1 MDLFGMKRR
10 RSEREFNQEVSLA
23 VQNELERFASATA
36 EHMRSYAELADIAAS
51 RLNSD
56 PGEAARNLM
65 QQAGFSAE
73 VKNVAR
79 TNAENIIGGKAT
91 RVARTD
97 NVGGVN
103 HPQFDL
109 VNVDSEGRPILD
121 ASGNF
126 TGGTQQKNFYR
137 IENYDKLLNREY
149 EHYAQAEIALPSDQF
164 QEILDRW
171 DAKIEKYQRQ
181 VDYLRQ
187 HGNPQKAAEIE
198 EQIKKIKDVRSRAR
212 PAKVSTGEAMEA
224 RLHPGLSAAKDTLKV
239 ANRAGIES
247 AKYGAAIGGGVSVC
261 QNLAAIA
268 NGEKDFNEAAID
280 IAKDTG
286 KAAAVAYAMGAG
298 SAAVGGALKATG
310 NAVCKSLA
318 KGNAPA
324 ALIQAGAALAKNAL
338 KLATGEI
345 GVGAFVENVG
355 KDGSTLAA
363 SFTGGNLGALVGT
376 AVLPGVGTLVGGVLG
391 GVVASLLNGAMY
403 DALLQ
408 TARENRLS
416 EEKRAIVHA
425 ICQQLKSREIVYQ
438 AELTACFDSF
448 FSSKDKAVRS
458 SFEQISK
465 AVSSGESIN
474 VGLAG
479 LAKAFGEDVDFKSVS
494 GLESFLSNGETLEL

>member
-171 DAKIEKYQRQ
+171 DAKIEKY
-181 VDYLRQ
+181 
-187 HGNPQKAAEIE
+187 
-198 EQIKKIKDVRSRAR
+198 
-212 PAKVSTGEAMEA
+212 EA
-224 RLHPGLSAAKDTLKV
+224 SC
-239 ANRAGIES
+239 IS
-247 AKYGAAIGGGVSVC
+247 
-261 QNLAAIA
+261 
-268 NGEKDFNEAAID
+268 
-280 IAKDTG
+280 
-286 KAAAVAYAMGAG
+286 
-298 SAAVGGALKATG
+298 
-310 NAVCKSLA
+310 
-318 KGNAPA
+318 
-324 ALIQAGAALAKNAL
+324 
-338 KLATGEI
+338 
-345 GVGAFVENVG
+345 VGA
-355 KDGSTLAA
+355 
-363 SFTGGNLGALVGT
+363 
-376 AVLPGVGTLVGGVLG
+376 
-391 GVVASLLNGAMY
+391 
-403 DALLQ
+403 
-408 TARENRLS
+408 
-416 EEKRAIVHA
+416 
-425 ICQQLKSREIVYQ
+425 
-438 AELTACFDSF
+438 
-448 FSSKDKAVRS
+448 
-458 SFEQISK
+458 
-465 AVSSGESIN
+465 
-474 VGLAG
+474 
-479 LAKAFGEDVDFKSVS
+479 
-494 GLESFLSNGETLEL
+494 

>member
-1 MDLFGMKRR
+1 MDLFGIKRR
-10 RSEREFNQEVSLA
+10 RNERAFNQEVSLA
-23 VQNELERFASATA
+23 VQKELERFASATA
-36 EHMRSYAELADIAAS
+36 EHMRSYAELADVAAS
-51 RLNSD
+51 RLNAD

-73 VKNVAR
+73 IKNVAR
-79 TNAENIIGGKAT
+79 TNAENIVNGKSV
-91 RVARTD
+91 RIARTD
-97 NVGGVN
+97 TVGAVN

-109 VNVDSEGRPILD
+109 VNVDSNGRPIVGAD
-121 ASGNF
+121 GNF
-126 TGGTQQKNFYR
+126 VGGTQQKNFYR
-137 IENYDKLLNREY
+137 VENYDKLLNREY
-149 EHYAQAEIALPSDQF
+149 EHYAQAEIALPSDQY
-164 QEILDRW
+164 QAIMDRW
-171 DAKIEKYQRQ
+171 DAKIEKYQKQ

-187 HGNPQKAAEIE
+187 HGNSQKAAEIE
-198 EQIKKIKDVRSRAR
+198 DQIKKIKDVRSRAR
-212 PAKVSTGEAMEA
+212 PAKVSTDEAMEA

-268 NGEKDFNEAAID
+268 NGEKDFDEAAFD

-286 KAAAVAYAMGAG
+286 KAAAVAYVMGAG

-310 NAVCKSLA
+310 NAVCKNLA

-376 AVLPGVGTLVGGVLG
+376 AVLPGVGTIVGGVLG
-391 GVVASLLNGAMY
+391 GVMASLLNGAMY

-408 TARENRLS
+408 TARDNRLS
-416 EEKRAIVHA
+416 EQKRAVIHT
-425 ICQQLKSREIVYQ
+425 ICQQLKLREQKYQ
-438 AELTACFDSF
+438 AELSACFDAF
-448 FSSKDKAVRS
+448 FVSKERAVRS
-458 SFEQISK
+458 SFEKISQ
-465 AVSSGESIN
+465 AVVEGGSIQD
-474 VGLAG
+474 GLAG
-479 LAKAFGEDVDFKSVS
+479 LAGTFGESVDFKSVAE
-494 GLESFLSNGETLEL
+494 LESFVSRGETLEL